1 MKVQKTTSKHS
12 SIRLWFKKLKPKKG
26 SGREFLGKLS
36 NGLMVPIAVL
46 PIAGLLLGI
55 GSAILNAVPN
65 SLESRGD
72 LTVEGWYTLYGF
84 AQFITNAGNFVFSN
98 LAALFAIAIAIAF
111 TRDAGVAGF
120 AAFVAWLC
128 FNGMQNAMI
137 FPASYTYAP
146 LGDTDSSIPA
156 GVTPYS
162 KTVASYNILFWKDL
176 DTSIF
181 TANLG
186 INSLQT
192 SVFGGLIVGSL
203 VAWIYNRT
211 YQIQMPKI
219 LGFFSGTRFV
229 PIASL
234 LAMMPLAVIFG
245 IIWPGIG
252 LLLSI
257 IGKGLGTLSAN
268 GGANALIFGYI
279 ERALVPFGL
288 HHAFYSPLWYTSVGG
303 DMTNAGIIVPFIRVN
318 DQVYAVTG
326 VINGGVTTPLIAAG
340 ETGAASTVSWAQVI
354 QKLNPGYDFSADT
367 GSWAGDQRLWFAINR
382 YLAGKEVLL
391 SNGEHYRITYQTFA
405 QNTLNSALPAVTMSN
420 AADAISEWN
429 KLVGQTASN
438 GTVTVAGTVSTPY
451 SSSFT
456 AAFPG
461 VNPGQYE
468 QGKYPFMVFGLPAAA
483 AAMVMAAPKENRKQ
497 AGSIV
502 ISAGLT
508 SFLTGITEPMEFSF
522 LFLAPWLYYGVHAV
536 LCAISF
542 WLMSLLG
549 ANVGQTFSG
558 GLIDLSIYGF
568 LPDGL
573 GYSVNSYW
581 AVVIGIVY
589 IPIYYTLFYFLIKR
603 FNLATPG
610 RGGTL
615 KTKKDYLAMK
625 DAKKAGKFTPTQI
638 TAYHLINAFGGA
650 QNIAAVNA
658 CITKLRVSVK
668 DPKAVNE
675 QEIKDLGA
683 QGIMKPSPTLLHAIF
698 GTLSDPIKTQMNNI
712 ITNNIDVKALE
723 KVVKDYD
730 ETDQLSSS
738 QPEQKQLDTTSTDK
752 ALAKEIIVLAP
763 VSGKVKPLA
772 EVNDKTF
779 SDKIMGDGAAIIPDD
794 NKFFAPG
801 KLDSKVDVCF
811 PTGHA
816 YIIDVN
822 GAKIMIHIGL
832 ETVSLNSGVSDPS
845 KLIAFKPHVKTGDNL
860 TEGQAL
866 VDVDFNVIK
875 DKNLDTI
882 TPVIALT
889 ETLNKYEVSVIPAL
903 NSEIKAC
910 EPLLK
915 LTLKTK

>member
-1 MKVQKTTSKHS
+1 MKVQKTSNKHS
-12 SIRLWFKKLKPKKG
+12 SIGLWFKKLKPKKG
-26 SGREFLGKLS
+26 GGREFLGKLS

-84 AQFITNAGNFVFSN
+84 ASFITNAGNFVFSN

-146 LGDTDSSIPA
+146 LGDTDPSIPA

-162 KTVASYNILFWKDL
+162 KTVAAYNILFWKGL

-303 DMTNAGIIVPFIRVN
+303 DMTNAGGIVPFIRLN
-318 DQVYAVTG
+318 DQVYAVVG
-326 VINGGVTTPLIAAG
+326 VVNGGVTTPLIAAG
-340 ETGAASTVSWAQVI
+340 ETGTAATVSWAQVI
-354 QKLNPGYDFSADT
+354 GKLNPGYDFSTDT

-382 YLAGKEVLL
+382 YLAGKELLL
-391 SNGEHYRITYQTFA
+391 SNGEIYKITYQTFA

-420 AADAISEWN
+420 ATEALKNWN
-429 KLVGQTASN
+429 DLVGKTATN
-438 GTVTVAGTVSTPY
+438 GTVVTPGTVSVPY

-468 QGKYPFMVFGLPAAA
+468 QGKYPFMIFGLPAAA
-483 AAMVMAAPKENRKQ
+483 AAMVMAAPKQNRKQ

-625 DAKKAGKFTPTQI
+625 DAKKAGNFTPTQI
-638 TAYHLINAFGGA
+638 TAYHLIQAFGGA

-658 CITKLRVSVK
+658 CITKLRVSIK

-675 QEIKDLGA
+675 EEIKDLGA

-712 ITNNIDVKALE
+712 ITNNIDVKGLE
-723 KVVKDYD
+723 KVIKDYN
-730 ETDQLSSS
+730 EADQQKSLTS
-738 QPEQKQLDTTSTDK
+738 QDKQPDAVSTDK
-752 ALAKEIIVLAP
+752 TLAKEIIVLAP
-763 VSGKVKPLA
+763 VSGKVKSLS

-779 SDKIMGDGAAIIPDD
+779 SDKIMGDGAAILPNDG
-794 NKFFAPG
+794 KFFAPSES
-801 KLDSKVDVCF
+801 KTKVDVSF

-816 YIIDVN
+816 YILDVN

-832 ETVSLNSGVSDPS
+832 ETVGLNSGVSDPN
-845 KLIAFKPHVKTGDNL
+845 KLIAFKPHVKTNDELNK
-860 TEGQAL
+860 EQPL

-875 DKNLDTI
+875 DKKLDII
-882 TPVIALT
+882 TPIIALT
-889 ETLNKYEVSVIPAL
+889 ETLNNYDVSIIPAL
-903 NSEIKAC
+903 DSEIKAL

-915 LTLKTK
+915 LTLKTN

>member
-1 MKVQKTTSKHS
+1 MKVQKTSSKHS
-12 SIRLWFKKLKPKKG
+12 AIGLWFKKLKPKKG
-26 SGREFLGKLS
+26 GGREFLGKLS

-65 SLESRGD
+65 SLQSRGD

-137 FPASYTYAP
+137 FPNYTYVP
-146 LGDTDSSIPA
+146 TGDTVPGLPA
-156 GVTPYS
+156 GAAVYS
-162 KTVASYNILFWKDL
+162 KTPGTYNILFWQNL

-192 SVFGGLIVGSL
+192 SVFGGLIVGAL

-303 DMTNAGIIVPFIRVN
+303 DMTNAGSTVPFIRIN

-326 VINGGVTTPLIAAG
+326 VINGGTVTPLL
-340 ETGAASTVSWAQVI
+340 ASTTSPGALDTVNWATVI
-354 QKLNPGYDFSADT
+354 QKLNPGYDFSGDT

-382 YLAGKEVLL
+382 YLAGKELLL

-405 QNTLNSALPAVTMSN
+405 QNTLNSALPAVTLSNVSN
-420 AADAISEWN
+420 AAIDQWN
-429 KLVGQTASN
+429 ALTTAAN
-438 GTVTVAGTVSTPY
+438 GTPY

-581 AVVIGIVY
+581 AVVIGILY

-650 QNIAAVNA
+650 QNISAVNA
-658 CITKLRVSVK
+658 CITKLRVSIK

-730 ETDQLSSS
+730 EADKLNSS
-738 QPEQKQLDTTSTDK
+738 QPEQKQLDTGSTDK
-752 ALAKEIIVLAP
+752 ALTKEIIVLAP

-794 NKFFAPG
+794 NKFFTPG

-816 YIIDVN
+816 YVIDVN

-903 NSEIKAC
+903 NSEIKAK

-915 LTLKTK
+915 LTLKTN

>member
-1 MKVQKTTSKHS
+1 MKVQKTSSKHS
-12 SIRLWFKKLKPKKG
+12 SIGLWFKKLKPKKG
-26 SGREFLGKLS
+26 GGREFLGKLS

-55 GSAILNAVPN
+55 GSAILNAVPT

-84 AQFITNAGNFVFSN
+84 ASFITNAGNFVFSN

-137 FPASYTYAP
+137 FPNNTYVP
-146 LGDTDSSIPA
+146 LGVTDPSIPA
-156 GVTPYS
+156 GVKPYQQ
-162 KTVASYNILFWKDL
+162 KVDSYNILFWKNL

-192 SVFGGLIVGSL
+192 SVFGGLIVGAL

-252 LLLSI
+252 LVLSI

-303 DMTNAGIIVPFIRVN
+303 DMSNASNIVPFIRIN

-326 VINGGVTTPLIAAG
+326 VINGGIEKPFANSDSANW
-340 ETGAASTVSWAQVI
+340 ASVI
-354 QKLNPGYDFSADT
+354 QQLNGDYNFSADT

-382 YLAGKEVLL
+382 YLAGKELLL
-391 SNGEHYRITYQTFA
+391 SNGEHYKITYQTFA

-420 AADAISEWN
+420 ATDALTTWKE
-429 KLVGQTASN
+429 LFTASSTP
-438 GTVTVAGTVSTPY
+438 GGTVSVPY

-625 DAKKAGKFTPTQI
+625 DAKKAGGKFTPTQI

-658 CITKLRVSVK
+658 CITKLRVSIK

-730 ETDQLSSS
+730 EADQLSSS

-875 DKNLDTI
+875 DKKLDTI

-903 NSEIKAC
+903 NSEIKAK

-915 LTLKTK
+915 LTLKTN

>member
-1 MKVQKTTSKHS
+1 MKVQKTSNKHS
-12 SIRLWFKKLKPKKG
+12 SIGLWFKKLKPKKG
-26 SGREFLGKLS
+26 GGREFLGKLS

-84 AQFITNAGNFVFSN
+84 ASFITNAGNFVFSN

-146 LGDTDSSIPA
+146 LGDTDPSIPA

-162 KTVASYNILFWKDL
+162 KTVAAYNILFWKGL

-303 DMTNAGIIVPFIRVN
+303 DMTNAGGIVPFIRLN
-318 DQVYAVTG
+318 DQVYAVVG
-326 VINGGVTTPLIAAG
+326 VVNGGVTTPLIAAG
-340 ETGAASTVSWAQVI
+340 ETGTAATVSWAQVI
-354 QKLNPGYDFSADT
+354 GKLNPGYDFSTDT

-382 YLAGKEVLL
+382 YLAGKELLL
-391 SNGEHYRITYQTFA
+391 SNGEIYKITYQTFA
-405 QNTLNSALPAVTMSN
+405 QNTLNSVLPAVTMSN
-420 AADAISEWN
+420 ATEALKNWN
-429 KLVGQTASN
+429 DLVGKTAAD
-438 GTVTVAGTVSTPY
+438 GTVVTPGTVSVPY

-468 QGKYPFMVFGLPAAA
+468 QGKYPFMIFGLPAAA
-483 AAMVMAAPKENRKQ
+483 AAMVMAAPKQNRKQ

-625 DAKKAGKFTPTQI
+625 DAKKAGNFTPTQI
-638 TAYHLINAFGGA
+638 TAYHLIQAFGGA

-658 CITKLRVSVK
+658 CITKLRVSIK

-675 QEIKDLGA
+675 EEIKDLGA

-712 ITNNIDVKALE
+712 ITNNIDVKGLE
-723 KVVKDYD
+723 KVIKDYD
-730 ETDQLSSS
+730 EADQQKSLTS
-738 QPEQKQLDTTSTDK
+738 QDKQPDAVSTDK
-752 ALAKEIIVLAP
+752 TLAKEIIVLAP
-763 VSGKVKPLA
+763 VSGKVKSLS

-779 SDKIMGDGAAIIPDD
+779 SDKIMGDGAAILPNDG
-794 NKFFAPG
+794 KFFAPSES
-801 KLDSKVDVCF
+801 KTKVDVSF

-816 YIIDVN
+816 YILDVN

-832 ETVSLNSGVSDPS
+832 ETVGLNSGVSDPN
-845 KLIAFKPHVKTGDNL
+845 KLIAFKPHVKTNDELNK
-860 TEGQAL
+860 EQPL

-875 DKNLDTI
+875 DKKLDTI
-882 TPVIALT
+882 TPIIALT
-889 ETLNKYEVSVIPAL
+889 ETLNNYDVSIIPAL
-903 NSEIKAC
+903 DSEIKAL

-915 LTLKTK
+915 LTLKTN